1 MLLKRALERLQ
12 EAIMKVR
19 LERGGPVSG
28 VRSVGRLALF
38 AGVPLIAALAL
49 AIPEA
54 ALAACGASRPAGVH
68 SGTGAGVHT
77 ATSRPSSGGGASG
90 GGGTLGCANGASAPA
105 PHGPAA
111 PHGLSIASSGRV
123 IEGGH
128 APHAAART
136 TAHARTAA
144 TKPAKAT
151 AHLRGAKPP
160 HA

>member
-1 MLLKRALERLQ
+1 MQ
-12 EAIMKVR
+12 VR
-19 LERGGPVSG
+19 LERGMAASG

-54 ALAACGASRPAGVH
+54 ALAACGASHPAGVH
-68 SGTGAGVHT
+68 SAAAGTGVHI
-77 ATSRPSSGGGASG
+77 ATSRPSSGGSASG
-90 GGGTLGCANGASAPA
+90 GSGTLGCANGASAPA

-123 IEGGH
+123 VEGGH